1 MQDDGGRVVILPH
14 YRLIRELTENPN
26 LTFCNLRKKIRFKK
40 EKEKNKNK
48 NKNKREN
55 MELCARNDTSPECV
69 GAQTDALQ
77 SGAANGSLET
87 SNSSYSNMST
97 VLIPQHVRQKG
108 ERAQR

>member
-1 MQDDGGRVVILPH
+1 
-14 YRLIRELTENPN
+14 
-26 LTFCNLRKKIRFKK
+26 
-40 EKEKNKNK
+40 
-48 NKNKREN
+48 

-97 VLIPQHVRQKG
+97 VLIPQRVRQKG
-108 ERAQR
+108 ERAQRQLHMYHLELA